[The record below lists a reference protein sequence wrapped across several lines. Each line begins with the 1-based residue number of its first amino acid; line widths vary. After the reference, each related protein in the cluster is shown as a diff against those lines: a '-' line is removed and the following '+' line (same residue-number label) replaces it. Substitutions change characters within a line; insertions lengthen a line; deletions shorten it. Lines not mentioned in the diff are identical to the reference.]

1 MVDKLD
7 IEIIK
12 VLAKNS
18 RLSIREIASTLKQAH
33 SSVHQRMRKLL
44 ERGVIKRFTILVDYE
59 SLGFSITALILLQV
73 EGAYIVEVGE
83 ILSKEPN
90 VISVYDIT
98 GDYDLA
104 IIAKLKDIHE
114 LDRFVKK
121 INKNKWVKRTVTS
134 IVLRSLKE
142 DPLSLLSLV

>member
-12 VLAKNS
+12 ILAKNS
-18 RLSIREIASTLKQAH
+18 RLSIREIASVLKQAH
-33 SSVHQRMRKLL
+33 SSIHQRMKRLL
-44 ERGVIKRFTILVDYE
+44 EKGVIRRFTVLVDYE
-59 SLGFSITALILLQV
+59 ALGFSITALILLQV

-104 IIAKLKDIHE
+104 IIAKFKGIHE
-114 LDRFVKK
+114 LDVFVKK